1 MQNSKLCE
9 RIYMDE
15 KFYVSYNTVHKL
27 IKKLAQK
34 IEDSGFDP
42 DVIVAIGSGGF
53 IPARII
59 KTFINRPIYAV
70 GISYYGV
77 DHKHREHPT
86 KIQWIDEVQGQLRG
100 KKVLLIDE
108 VDDTRATLAYC
119 VGELLSYEPEE
130 IAVLILHNKLKQK
143 DVEFPPEIKRYYPAL
158 EVEDTWIKYPWDAE
172 DIDEQERLEKEMFER
187 MKKEGKELFV

>member
-1 MQNSKLCE
+1 MAEDKL
-9 RIYMDE
+9 
-15 KFYVSYNTVHKL
+15 YVSYNTVHKL
-27 IKKLAQK
+27 IKKLAKQ
-34 IEDSGFDP
+34 ILDSGFDP

-108 VDDTRATLAYC
+108 VDDTRATLAY
-119 VGELLSYEPEE
+119 YEPEE
-130 IAVLILHNKLKQK
+130 IAVLILHNKIKQK

-158 EVEDTWIKYPWDAE
+158 EVEDVWIKYPWDAE

>member
-1 MQNSKLCE
+1 M
-9 RIYMDE
+9 MDE

-27 IKKLAQK
+27 IKKLAQR

-59 KTFINRPIYAV
+59 KTFINRPIFAV
-70 GISYYGV
+70 GISYYGM
-77 DHKHREHPT
+77 DHKHRSHPT
-86 KIQWIDEVQGQLRG
+86 KIQWIDEVQEQLKG

-119 VGELLSYEPEE
+119 VGELLSYQPEE
-130 IAVLILHNKLKQK
+130 IAVLVLHNKLKKKKK

-158 EVEDTWIKYPWDAE
+158 EIEDLWIKYPWDAE
-172 DIDEQERLEKEMFER
+172 DIDEHTEKEKEMIAA
-187 MKKEGKELFV
+187 MKKQGKELFDGIL

>member
-1 MQNSKLCE
+1 MA
-9 RIYMDE
+9 E

-27 IKKLAQK
+27 IKGLAEK
-34 IEDSGFDP
+34 ITNDGFDP

-77 DHKHREHPT
+77 DHKHRTHPT
-86 KIQWIDEVQGQLRG
+86 KIQWIDEVQEQLRG

-119 VGELLSYEPEE
+119 VGELLSYKPEE
-130 IAVLILHNKLKQK
+130 IAVLVLHNKVKKK
-143 DVEFPPEIKRYYPAL
+143 DVEFPQEIKRYYPAL
-158 EVEDTWIKYPWDAE
+158 EIPDLWIKYPWDAE
-172 DIDEQERLEKEMFER
+172 DIDEHTKLEAEMLANLND
-187 MKKEGKELFV
+187 KKEN

>member
-1 MQNSKLCE
+1 MAEDKL
-9 RIYMDE
+9 
-15 KFYVSYNTVHKL
+15 YVSYNTVHKL
-27 IKKLAQK
+27 IKKLAKQ
-34 IEDSGFDP
+34 ITDSGFDP